1 MCRARTLN
9 WAGSSKR
16 QKSWLLRAAERP
28 RRMTVWTGKDVSRPG
43 IDRGPLSAGPVDLSP
58 PTGIPLRHR
67 RLTAACVFF
76 CMEPGPPLCAG
87 RAQTSHLEADGAG
100 TVLAAG
106 RRATERTL
114 WQDMCRRSQP
124 SGPQGQASWRPCGVQ
139 PPQRAFMRTRRRGE
153 GGGTGKLSSLL
164 SDREDGDK
172 PSNTIRRGGGAS
184 LPTWTREQGKR
195 PDPLLSSAIHA
206 SCCQPKFADMAAAL
220 GDTHLPLAGICWSAR
235 LPGRTYA
242 PPLAQSSLPDVPPRA
257 AMRTTCHAGG

>member
-1 MCRARTLN
+1 
-9 WAGSSKR
+9 
-16 QKSWLLRAAERP
+16 
-28 RRMTVWTGKDVSRPG
+28 MTVWTG

-76 CMEPGPPLCAG
+76 LHGARSAPLRRPGTNVAPGGRRGRDSPGGRPARNGENSLAGHVPQVPAFGGGRGRPAGGPAVCSRPSGLSCVPDAGARVEG
-87 RAQTSHLEADGAG
+87 RASCPPSFRTDRTEAS
-100 TVLAAG
+100 T
-106 RRATERTL
+106 T
-114 WQDMCRRSQP
+114 MP
-124 SGPQGQASWRPCGVQ
+124 S
-139 PPQRAFMRTRRRGE
+139 
-153 GGGTGKLSSLL
+153 
-164 SDREDGDK
+164 
-172 PSNTIRRGGGAS
+172 RRGGGTS